1 MIWDSIFF
9 LFFKIFSIF
18 ILFSNSSL
26 LRSES
31 KFYSSR
37 SEVFKSIVLQNFL
50 ISSWSKILF
59 VFSDFFFPIS
69 SLLLN
74 LEVLI
79 FICSTESSSTCS
91 PVALSPPAMAADP
104 TTGGGEAESFFRAAP
119 PLRDQDRVAGDLA
132 DFVARHSG
140 KSLPPSPPP
149 SLSSDLISFD
159 ASRGWV
165 SCWSRSCLV
174 VGRERRRRRRRGE
187 ARRGGLR
194 HLRRHDGAPGAAV
207 RAIHRQ
213 LQLRPERGRVHRVCL
228 VTLIAVLLSAL
239 YYNCL
244 VLIFSLLVKFRYF
257 LKAGYAVIFIYRR

>member
-104 TTGGGEAESFFRAAP
+104 TTGGGGAAGRSPEDEVAESFIRAAP
-119 PLRDQDRVAGDLA
+119 PLRARDRVAGVGVLLISIVCGGGWGA
-132 DFVARHSG
+132 AEEEEEGGGSPGWSASPPAARRCPWSSG
-140 KSLPPSPPP
+140 ACDTSTTSAPAREGPRPPSMLSNSHCCS
-149 SLSSDLISFD
+149 SLCFVLQLFGANFQLAGKIQVLSQS
-159 ASRGWV
+159 W
-165 SCWSRSCLV
+165 
-174 VGRERRRRRRRGE
+174 
-187 ARRGGLR
+187 
-194 HLRRHDGAPGAAV
+194 LRRHLHLPPV
-207 RAIHRQ
+207 SSKRKKKSSTIQ
-213 LQLRPERGRVHRVCL
+213 L
-228 VTLIAVLLSAL
+228 
-239 YYNCL
+239 
-244 VLIFSLLVKFRYF
+244 
-257 LKAGYAVIFIYRR
+257 